1 MILPIIA
8 YGDPVLKKVARKID
22 QTYPDIKELIDNM
35 FETMNNA
42 KGIGL
47 AAPQVGLSI
56 RLFVV
61 DASPLAKTKGNERL
75 KDFKKVF
82 INPSVI
88 KEEGEEW
95 TYNEGCLS
103 IPDIR
108 EDIARKTQIFVC
120 YYDENFNLCKEKFT
134 GIEGRIILHE
144 YDHLE
149 GVLFTDR
156 LSSLRKRL
164 LKRKLTDIS
173 KGNIEVGYKMLYPLK
188 KVHKFETL

>member
-8 YGDPVLKKVARKID
+8 YGNPILKKVAQGID
-22 QTYPDIKELIDNM
+22 QTYPKIKELINNM
-35 FETMNNA
+35 FETMHNA

-56 RLFVV
+56 RLFII
-61 DASPLAKTKGNERL
+61 DTTPLAKEKDNEHIE
-75 KDFKKVF
+75 DFKQAF
-82 INPSVI
+82 INPEI
-88 KEEGEEW
+88 IEKKGDEW

-108 EDIARKTQIFVC
+108 EDVVRKSQVSLR
-120 YYDENFNLCKEKFT
+120 YYDENFNPCTKKF
-134 GIEGRIILHE
+134 IDLIGRIILHE

-149 GVLFTDR
+149 GILFTDH

-173 KGNIEVGYKMLYPLK
+173 KGNIEISYEMSFPLK
-188 KVHKFETL
+188 KVKQSIVI